1 MVGEFWEEKLKT
13 TLIHIIIILYLM
25 NAIMKFS
32 HRSSSFSQGDIY
44 NRLLDMHDEL
54 SKSSRSLNNLIN

>member
-1 MVGEFWEEKLKT
+1 
-13 TLIHIIIILYLM
+13 M